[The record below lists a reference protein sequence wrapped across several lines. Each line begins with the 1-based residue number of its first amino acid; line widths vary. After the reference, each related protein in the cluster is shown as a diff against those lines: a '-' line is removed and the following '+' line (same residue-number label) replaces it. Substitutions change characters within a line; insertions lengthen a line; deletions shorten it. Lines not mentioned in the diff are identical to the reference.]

1 VQEVM
6 RRKRKTLLERAEG
19 YKEAERAYRALAV
32 ALSSQGLG
40 SIATRY
46 RYRAEVMERK
56 AFFWRGPKAPWIYP
70 RWAISW
76 LLGTFAGYG
85 NYLSRLFITYAAVI
99 FAFAA
104 IFFVGTG
111 WPDLALSP
119 DRVLNMLALSVIS
132 FHGRGVQTQQFTSLP
147 DVMLWLAGFEAVLG
161 LLIEG
166 LFVAAFTRRVT
177 GN

>member
-1 VQEVM
+1 NLSSVFFNNATTLTGVDLGSEESVVRLADARLRDVNLSVIDWERIQKVGDEKRADRPYKEGKERVGGVQEVM

-85 NYLSRLFITYAAVI
+85 NYLSRLFI
-99 FAFAA
+99 
-104 IFFVGTG
+104 
-111 WPDLALSP
+111 
-119 DRVLNMLALSVIS
+119 
-132 FHGRGVQTQQFTSLP
+132 
-147 DVMLWLAGFEAVLG
+147 
-161 LLIEG
+161 
-166 LFVAAFTRRVT
+166 
-177 GN
+177 